1 MEWGVREHAL
11 VTPERLLRFAALYHG
26 LLGGIAGLL
35 PADLFG
41 YLGVE
46 QPRWWLFYYLSV
58 AGLLVLAGAC
68 EVARRRL
75 DLRKG
80 LVFGVLLSNLAG
92 GAVVVIAVVWSDL
105 PQVLLG
111 SGAAAGLWAWLLWDV
126 YSPENSPS
134 AEPPPSEEP
143 EQG

>member
-1 MEWGVREHAL
+1 
-11 VTPERLLRFAALYHG
+11 VTPERLLRIAAAYHG

-35 PADLFG
+35 PSDLFA

-46 QPRWWLFYYLSV
+46 PPRWWLFYYLSV
-58 AGLLVLAGAC
+58 AGLLVLATAC
-68 EVARRRL
+68 EVACRRL

-80 LVFGVLLSNLAG
+80 LVLGVILANLVG
-92 GAVVVIAVVWSDL
+92 GAVVVVAVVWSDL

-111 SGAAAGLWAWLLWDV
+111 SGAAGGLWAWLLWDV
-126 YSPENSPS
+126 YSPEASPA
-134 AEPPPSEEP
+134 AEPPPPEEP